1 MENEKEKETEKTVET
16 VLKETIEEFKA
27 FKKQAEKEKE
37 ELKAK
42 HAEELKKV
50 LLDCKDEEER
60 QKNGDKTPAQ
70 IVAESVNKRFKR

>member
-16 VLKETIEEFKA
+16 VLKETLEEFKA
-27 FKKQAEKEKE
+27 YKKQAEKEKE

-42 HAEELKKV
+42 HAEELKKI

-70 IVAESVNKRFKR
+70 IVAESVTKRFTR

>member
-70 IVAESVNKRFKR
+70 IVAESINKRFKR

>member
-42 HAEELKKV
+42 HAEELKKI

-70 IVAESVNKRFKR
+70 IVAESVNKRFTR

>member
-1 MENEKEKETEKTVET
+1 MENEKEKTEKTVET

-42 HAEELKKV
+42 HAEELKKI

-70 IVAESVNKRFKR
+70 IVAESVNKRFTR

>member
-16 VLKETIEEFKA
+16 VLKETLEEFKA

-50 LLDCKDEEER
+50 LLDCRDEEER
-60 QKNGDKTPAQ
+60 QKSGDKTPAQ
-70 IVAESVNKRFKR
+70 IVAESVNKRFTR

>member
-1 MENEKEKETEKTVET
+1 MENEKEKETEKTDET

-42 HAEELKKV
+42 HAEELKKI

-70 IVAESVNKRFKR
+70 IVAESVNKRFTR

>member
-1 MENEKEKETEKTVET
+1 MEKEEEKTEKTDER

-42 HAEELKKV
+42 HAEELKGV
-50 LLDCKDEEER
+50 LLDCKEEEER
-60 QKNGDKTPAQ
+60 QKSGDKTPAQ
-70 IVAESVNKRFKR
+70 IVAESVNKRFTR

>member
-1 MENEKEKETEKTVET
+1 MEKDEEKTEKTVET

-27 FKKQAEKEKE
+27 YKKQAEKEKE

-70 IVAESVNKRFKR
+70 NVAEIVNKRFTR

>member
-1 MENEKEKETEKTVET
+1 MENEEEKPEKTVET

-27 FKKQAEKEKE
+27 YKKQAEKEKE

-50 LLDCKDEEER
+50 LLDGKEEEER
-60 QKNGDKTPAQ
+60 QKSGDKTPAQ
-70 IVAESVNKRFKR
+70 IVAESVNKRFTR

>member
-16 VLKETIEEFKA
+16 VLKETLEEFKA
-27 FKKQAEKEKE
+27 YKKQAEKEKE

-50 LLDCKDEEER
+50 LLDCKEEEER

-70 IVAESVNKRFKR
+70 IVAESVNKRFTR